1 MRVPR
6 IATLAVF
13 GDLLLD
19 FGLQI
24 EAIHF
29 GDGCEVQE
37 DVGQFLAKVG
47 EALAPGSEGLSDL
60 RREQADSLGPMVRL
74 ERSSSRFRSSD
85 GLFVDSSERNR
96 CGASGH
102 G

>member
-37 DVGQFLAKVG
+37 DVGQFLAKV
-47 EALAPGSEGLSDL
+47 
-60 RREQADSLGPMVRL
+60 
-74 ERSSSRFRSSD
+74 
-85 GLFVDSSERNR
+85 
-96 CGASGH
+96 
-102 G
+102 